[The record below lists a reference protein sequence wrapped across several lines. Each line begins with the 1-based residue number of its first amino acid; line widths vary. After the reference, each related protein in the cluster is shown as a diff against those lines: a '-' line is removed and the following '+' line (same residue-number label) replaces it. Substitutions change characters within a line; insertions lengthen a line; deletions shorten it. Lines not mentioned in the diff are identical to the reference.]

1 MGQELVLCF
10 LFGIFIGELKNTSDC
25 AEVSGFY
32 GAVSLYAAH
41 ITNVFAVFWTL
52 GADGSYAC
60 VCADELLQQQGSD
73 SALHSVW
80 GVWTAVGGGCRGD
93 GLLAADGGGNRTAA
107 EPNCGCK
114 DGVAFWP
121 LESVLHSRYMQTH

>member
-1 MGQELVLCF
+1 MLTIHVC
-10 LFGIFIGELKNTSDC
+10 
-25 AEVSGFY
+25 V
-32 GAVSLYAAH
+32 
-41 ITNVFAVFWTL
+41 
-52 GADGSYAC
+52 C

-107 EPNCGCK
+107 EPNCRCQ
-114 DGVAFWP
+114 DGIAFWP
-121 LESVLHSRYMQTH
+121 LESVLHSRCGHTHMQTHLRSSIVLFDTTFGCQGRKIG